1 MKTLE
6 KIKCDLFRISG
17 GGRLKHV
24 LFDPEFKYVAL
35 YGYTHESLNKG
46 VVTRLFWRIILKHA
60 SIKYGYEIA
69 PECEIGPGLRLVHR
83 GGICI
88 NPASKIGANAT
99 IFHGVTIGAT
109 RRGKKKGSPIIGNK
123 VWIGSNASIVGKIE
137 IGDDVLIAPNSYVN
151 SDVPAHSICLGNPM
165 KIVPKE
171 YATDGYIDNICEELE
186 DINEESRI

>member
-35 YGYTHESLNKG
+35 YRYTHEPLNKG
-46 VVTRLFWRIILKHA
+46 VVTRLFWRMILKHA

-88 NPASKIGANAT
+88 NPAAKIGTNAT
-99 IFHGVTIGAT
+99 FCHGVTIGAT

-123 VWIGSNASIVGKIE
+123 VWIGSNAPIVGKIE
-137 IGDDVLIAPNSYVN
+137 IGDDVLIAPI
-151 SDVPAHSICLGNPM
+151 AM
-165 KIVPKE
+165 
-171 YATDGYIDNICEELE
+171 
-186 DINEESRI
+186 